1 MGIPAHCAQLPCGF
15 LVQLPRRSKLGARER
30 AGLPMVT
37 TRNDSLALY
46 EEDPLFVPPG
56 LLDSDFD
63 CLSGRRMGLR
73 TSRAKLITS
82 FSLVFSRLFSSS
94 LPPLTAL
101 YPSAPL
107 PLCPHHKNQRRRHPS
122 PPLPLCAR
130 AAELQP
136 LLRSVLSAPTWLRT
150 CQPRK

>member
-82 FSLVFSRLFSSS
+82 FSLVFSRLLCLPS
-94 LPPLTAL
+94 LPST
-101 YPSAPL
+101 PL
-107 PLCPHHKNQRRRHPS
+107 PLCLSALITKIRGEDIRRH
-122 PPLPLCAR
+122 LYLCAR
-130 AAELQP
+130 ELQNCS
-136 LLRSVLSAPTWLRT
+136 LCSEVFSVPPPGCEPASRE
-150 CQPRK
+150 K